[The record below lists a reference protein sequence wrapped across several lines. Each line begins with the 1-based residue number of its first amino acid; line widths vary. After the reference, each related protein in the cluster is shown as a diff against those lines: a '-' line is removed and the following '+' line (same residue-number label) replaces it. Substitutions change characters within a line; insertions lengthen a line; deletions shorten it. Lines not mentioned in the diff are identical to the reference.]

1 MGAMLADKKSVQGI
15 KAGASEQWPVTQ
27 GLLCMFKNEMPS
39 EGHCSALIASRMAE
53 PKWGPRV
60 WVDMR

>member
-39 EGHCSALIASRMAE
+39 EGHCLCSHCQQD
-53 PKWGPRV
+53 G
-60 WVDMR
+60 